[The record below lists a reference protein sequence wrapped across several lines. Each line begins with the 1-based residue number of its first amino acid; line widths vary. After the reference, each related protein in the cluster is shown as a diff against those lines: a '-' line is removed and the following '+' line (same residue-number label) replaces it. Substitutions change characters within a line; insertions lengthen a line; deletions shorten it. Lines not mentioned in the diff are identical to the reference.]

1 MKYVITIE
9 TDKSGVVNYLDI
21 LTNNTT
27 RCIIIDGGETA
38 TIQDTLKYLE
48 EDLTRQTV
56 QPVTLVRVQLPQ
68 YLFGTNLV
76 PKINVDKLNKIWYT
90 NLRKVST

>member
-48 EDLTRQTV
+48 EDLTR
-56 QPVTLVRVQLPQ
+56 
-68 YLFGTNLV
+68 
-76 PKINVDKLNKIWYT
+76 
-90 NLRKVST
+90 